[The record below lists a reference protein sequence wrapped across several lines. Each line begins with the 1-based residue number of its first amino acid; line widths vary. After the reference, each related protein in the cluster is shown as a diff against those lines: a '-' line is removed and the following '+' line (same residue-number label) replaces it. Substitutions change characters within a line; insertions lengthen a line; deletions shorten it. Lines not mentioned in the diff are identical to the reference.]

1 MMEYVKQ
8 PKEIEDKSMKI
19 IRPYLEG
26 MDLSEEEIAVY
37 SRTIHASGDVE
48 YAKLVTTSQDA
59 VAAGLNALKNGAD
72 IYCDVEM
79 VRTGINKKALAQ
91 LGGEVFCQV
100 SAPEIAEAAKAE
112 CITRSIA
119 AMRAYGKRLDGNI
132 VAIGNAPTA
141 LYEVLRLCSEENIRP
156 ALIVGIPVG
165 FVGAAESKEA
175 LVEQA
180 PVPFVTVRGNKGGS
194 PIAASVI
201 NALLY
206 LLVQRTQM
214 LYIEP
219 NK

>member
-8 PKEIEDKSMKI
+8 PKEIEDKSMRI

-48 YAKLVTTSQDA
+48 YAKLVITGQDA
-59 VAAGLNALKNGAD
+59 IAAGLNALKNGAD

-79 VRTGINKKALAQ
+79 VRTGINKKALAK

-100 SAPEIAEAAKAE
+100 SAPEIAEVAKAE
-112 CITRSIA
+112 GITRSIA

-141 LYEVLRLCSEENIRP
+141 LYEVLRLCAEENIRP

-175 LVEQA
+175 LVKQA

>member
-8 PKEIEDKSMKI
+8 PKEIEDKSMRI

-26 MDLSEEEIAVY
+26 MNLSEEEIAVY

-48 YAKLVTTSQDA
+48 YAKLVITGQNAIT
-59 VAAGLNALKNGAD
+59 AGLNALKNGAD

-79 VRTGINKKALAQ
+79 VRTGINKKALAK

-100 SAPEIAEAAKAE
+100 SAPEIAEVAKAE
-112 CITRSIA
+112 GITRSIA

-141 LYEVLRLCSEENIRP
+141 LYEVLRLCAEENVRP

-165 FVGAAESKEA
+165 FVGAAESKA